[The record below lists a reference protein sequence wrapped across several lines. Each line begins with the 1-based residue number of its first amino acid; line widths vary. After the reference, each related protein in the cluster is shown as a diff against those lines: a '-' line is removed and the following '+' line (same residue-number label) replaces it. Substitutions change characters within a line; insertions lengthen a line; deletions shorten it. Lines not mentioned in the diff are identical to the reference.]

1 MQPAAA
7 AQPVA
12 QLAPATQQQ
21 LLQQIMSMSQEQI
34 EQLPPSHKAQVL
46 ALRSTMMG
54 QG

>member
-1 MQPAAA
+1 MQQQPGV
-7 AQPVA
+7 QPVA

-46 ALRSTMMG
+46 ALRSKMMG
-54 QG
+54 QA